1 MSSSDLPISLSRLHF
16 PVTALGPGRRVGI
29 WFQGCSIRC
38 PGCISADTW
47 AAIKPSSTVGGV
59 LAAIRPWLATADG
72 ITISGG
78 EPFDQAGALEVLLRS
93 LRAESAGDILV
104 FSGYPLEALHAHLL
118 RMRGLI
124 DAIVSDPFER
134 TAAQSLRLR
143 GSDNQRL
150 TFLTSLGRHRF
161 AAYQTSRDNSDRHL
175 DVAFDEAGAV
185 WFAGIP
191 DRDDFIRLNAW
202 LTSRGHRVAT
212 SEDKSCR

>member
-1 MSSSDLPISLSRLHF
+1 MSSTDLSISLSRVHF

-47 AAIKPSSTVGGV
+47 VATKPSSTVGDV
-59 LAAIRPWLATADG
+59 LASIRPWLATADG

-78 EPFDQAGALEVLLRS
+78 EPFDQAEALEVLLRG
-93 LRAESAGDILV
+93 LRAESAGDILA
-104 FSGYPLEALHAHLL
+104 FSGYPLEVLHAHLS

-134 TAAQSLRLR
+134 TTAQSLRLR

-150 TFLTSLGRHRF
+150 TFLTPLGRLCF
-161 AAYQTSRDNSDRHL
+161 APYQTPRDDRDRHL
-175 DVAFDEAGAV
+175 DVSFDEAGAV

-191 DRDDFIRLNAW
+191 DRDDFARLNAW
-202 LTSRGHRVAT
+202 LTTQGHRVAT